1 MSIEPLNTTRSQ
13 ELAANLL
20 ALVDA
25 PARGESEEHLLRRL
39 ARVTA
44 LVPGVEAAAC
54 SLIGPEGTPRRMA
67 ATDERTRR
75 LECLQAESRV
85 GPCLDIARGKGPLA
99 NIPMSHPHSRTRW
112 PRFTS
117 RALSEGFTAVTALP
131 LAHQDRPLGALD
143 LYHQHGRLGPSAI
156 RWARLLAD
164 AAAVGLAHREVL
176 RDALVRGDQLQ
187 NALNSR
193 VLIEQAKG
201 MLAERLDCDL
211 QEAFEHLRGHARAQ
225 RMKLIDLAALI
236 VGDPSGTSFFPRRH
250 QTP

>member
-1 MSIEPLNTTRSQ
+1 MSIEPLDTTRSQ

-25 PARGESEEHLLRRL
+25 PAQGESEEHLLRRL
-39 ARVTA
+39 ARVTS

-54 SLIGPEGTPRRMA
+54 SLIGPEGTPWRMA

-131 LAHQDRPLGALD
+131 LVHQDRALGALD
-143 LYHQHGRLGPSAI
+143 LYHQHGGLGPAGI

-164 AAAVGLAHREVL
+164 ATALGLAHRDVL

-201 MLAERLDCDL
+201 ILTERLGCDL
-211 QEAFEHLRGHARAQ
+211 QEAFEQLRGHARAK
-225 RMKLIDLAALI
+225 RMKLVDLAAL
-236 VGDPSGTSFFPRRH
+236 VVADASDTSAFPRRH
-250 QTP
+250 QAP

>member
-1 MSIEPLNTTRSQ
+1 MSIEPPDTTRSQ

-20 ALVDA
+20 VLVDA
-25 PARGESEEHLLRRL
+25 PSRGESEEHLLRRL
-39 ARVTA
+39 ARGTA
-44 LVPGVEAAAC
+44 LLPGVEAAAC
-54 SLIGPEGTPRRMA
+54 SLIGPEGTPRHMA

-85 GPCLDIARGKGPLA
+85 GPCLDIARGKGPLTDV
-99 NIPMSHPHSRTRW
+99 PMSHPHSRTRW

-131 LAHQDRPLGALD
+131 LTGQDRALGALD
-143 LYHQHGRLGPSAI
+143 LYHQHGRLGPSGI

-164 AAAVGLAHREVL
+164 ATALGLAHRDVL

-201 MLAERLDCDL
+201 ILAERLGCDL
-211 QEAFEHLRGHARAQ
+211 QEAFEQLRGHARAK
-225 RMKLIDLAALI
+225 RMKLVDLAALI
-236 VGDPSGTSFFPRRH
+236 VADPPDTSAFPRRH